1 MASLK
6 EIDLVCDIQRACIQV
21 NMQGKYHTFLHYSG
35 HVQAVNV
42 YLYNAPYSHNDTMI
56 DGWSTSEHNVYL
68 STGYEACDGELIEDV
83 IEYKVELL
91 EQMKAEVLSLLNVD
105 ADGVTI

>member
-1 MASLK
+1 MASPK

-21 NMQGKYHTFLHYSG
+21 NMQGKYHTFLQYSG

-42 YLYNAPYSHNDTMI
+42 YLYNAPYHQNDSMI
-56 DGWSTSEHNVYL
+56 DGWTTSEHNVYL

-91 EQMKAEVLSLLNVD
+91 EKMKTEVLSLLDLD
-105 ADGVTI
+105 ADGVPV